1 MGPMATRPAPKTP
14 PRSTTRPADP
24 FHLTDWLLV
33 DGNNLLHAL
42 SASKTAAPRSALIG
56 RLRGAVPASIAI
68 DVVFDGPASP
78 GLHGERIAPGL
89 RIRYGGRRSADA
101 VLLSMVEEIRV
112 SDGPVATAAILVA
125 TDDADL
131 RHRLRAKGA
140 RTAGTAWLLGR
151 LERVGGRGPAGAR
164 ASGAAGAASRQTSS
178 ARTTSSAS
186 PAAHPDID
194 PDEDAPRWE
203 PGRRATVKKGNPYR
217 RRRSGTNTTR

>member
-1 MGPMATRPAPKTP
+1 MAAMP
-14 PRSTTRPADP
+14 TRPADP
-24 FHLTDWLLV
+24 LHATDWLLV

-42 SASKTAAPRSALIG
+42 SQSTTPAPRSALIG

-78 GLHGERIAPGL
+78 GLIGERIAPGL
-89 RIRYGGRRSADA
+89 RVRYGGRRSADA
-101 VLLSMVEEIRV
+101 VLLSLADEVRTA
-112 SDGPVATAAILVA
+112 DGPAATGAILVV

-151 LERVGGRGPAGAR
+151 LARAAGPSGGSSGTASRAAARSAGAGGHSGASKTPANAPAG
-164 ASGAAGAASRQTSS
+164 GAL
-178 ARTTSSAS
+178 
-186 PAAHPDID
+186 DV
-194 PDEDAPRWE
+194 DEDAPRWE

-217 RRRSGTNTTR
+217 RRRSATDGHA